1 MKTGIV
7 YHSNYLKHETGSHPE
22 RKERLIA
29 VMNLLEAKNV
39 LKKIANITPRSASV
53 DEIALIH
60 DREYIDNIKILC
72 ETGGGRLD
80 IDTVI
85 SPYSYEVALL
95 AAGGI
100 LSALNAVLDGNVNNA
115 FALVRPPGHH
125 AERNQ
130 GMGFCLFNNVAI
142 GARYL
147 QQKHK
152 IKRVL
157 IVDWD
162 LHHGNGTQNAFYS
175 DPSVLYFSTHQSPAY
190 PGTGMIQEVGSG
202 EGEGYTVNVPLSPG
216 KGDSDYLYVFEEIL
230 IPIARQ
236 FNPEFILISAGQDIH
251 FDDPLGSMFVTAR
264 GFEKL
269 ATAIKEIADE
279 TCRGRLVAALE
290 GGYSLTGLSYGVLAI
305 LNAIGEL
312 NLELQEPLHKPEDK
326 LAEDTK
332 KRVNEVKEIQN
343 SYWKL

>member
-7 YHSNYLKHETGSHPE
+7 YHSDYLKHETGSHPE

-39 LKKIANITPRSASV
+39 LKKLASIEPRSALI

-80 IDTVI
+80 MDTIV
-85 SPYSYEVALL
+85 SAHSYEVALL

-100 LSALNAVLDGNVNNA
+100 LSALNAVLDGSVNNA

-142 GARYL
+142 AARYL
-147 QQKHK
+147 QEKHG
-152 IKRVL
+152 IKRIL

-162 LHHGNGTQNAFYS
+162 LHHGNGTQNAFYT

-202 EGEGYTVNVPLSPG
+202 EGEGYTVNVPLSYG

-230 IPIARQ
+230 IPIAKQ

-251 FDDPLGSMFVTAR
+251 FDDPLGSMFVTAS

-269 ATAIKEIADE
+269 AAAVKEIASE

-312 NLELQEPLHKPEDK
+312 DIKFEEPLQKPEDK
-326 LAEDTK
+326 LAEATK
-332 KRVNEVKEIQN
+332 KRVKEVKEIQS

>member
-1 MKTGIV
+1 MRTGIV
-7 YHSNYLKHETGSHPE
+7 YHSDYLKHETGSHPE

-29 VMNLLEAKNV
+29 VMNLLEEKNV
-39 LKKIANITPRSASV
+39 LKKLVKLEPRHASI

-60 DREYIDNIKILC
+60 DREYIDNIKVLC

-80 IDTVI
+80 IDTIV
-85 SPYSYEVALL
+85 SADSYEVALL

-100 LSALNAVLDGNVNNA
+100 LSALNAVLEGRVNNA

-142 GARYL
+142 AARYL
-147 QQKHK
+147 QEKHGV
-152 IKRVL
+152 KRVL

-162 LHHGNGTQNAFYS
+162 LHHGNGTQNAFYTNS
-175 DPSVLYFSTHQSPAY
+175 SVLYFSTHQSPAY

-202 EGEGYTVNVPLSPG
+202 EGEGYTINVPLSYG

-230 IPIARQ
+230 TPIAKQ

-269 ATAIKEIADE
+269 AVTVKEIATE
-279 TCRGRLVAALE
+279 TCRGRVVAALE
-290 GGYSLTGLSYGVLAI
+290 GGYSLIGLSYGVLAI
-305 LNAIGEL
+305 LNAFSE
-312 NLELQEPLHKPEDK
+312 LELEFEEPLVKPEDK
-326 LAEDTK
+326 LAENTK
-332 KRVNEVKEIQN
+332 KRVKEIKEIQS